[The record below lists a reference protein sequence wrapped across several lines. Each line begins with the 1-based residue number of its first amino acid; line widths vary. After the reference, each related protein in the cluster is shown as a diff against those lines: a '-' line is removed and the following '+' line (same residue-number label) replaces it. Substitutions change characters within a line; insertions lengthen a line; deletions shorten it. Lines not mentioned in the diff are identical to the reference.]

1 MQGSRYKLDCCEVC
15 MLRINRNK
23 HYNHCL
29 EKNSQGPLIS
39 SYFEL
44 RKSWETI
51 SFHSLRNHR
60 QSGTSLK
67 TACRN
72 WPIAFIPRSTMSR
85 DTIERGTN
93 AIGQLKTLEQTN
105 KQCSEE
111 LNVLEDAKKLTS
123 FISGFLLD
131 HNLLVPRLVKWIL
144 ILETSP
150 TLTLIQF
157 FKLWTRMDQF
167 NSRFKYS

>member
-1 MQGSRYKLDCCEVC
+1 MSFNAGISLVEKSVEGQ
-15 MLRINRNK
+15 NFH
-23 HYNHCL
+23 HYNAQY
-29 EKNSQGPLIS
+29 NG
-39 SYFEL
+39 
-44 RKSWETI
+44 
-51 SFHSLRNHR
+51 
-60 QSGTSLK
+60 
-67 TACRN
+67 
-72 WPIAFIPRSTMSR
+72 PIAFIPRSTMSR

-167 NSRFKYS
+167 NSRFK